1 MSQTVAEAQT
11 ALDAAKAAYLEELRR
26 DCERGEG
33 SHNQERRRE
42 EHQKELQEEVWQCE
56 QALKAAKL
64 RQAGAA
70 NSA

>member
-1 MSQTVAEAQT
+1 MSQTVAEAQA

-26 DCERGEG
+26 DSERGEG

-42 EHQKELQEEVWQCE
+42 ERQNELQEKVWQCE
-56 QALKAAKL
+56 QALKAAML